1 MRAKAEHNNLSKASK
16 QKSLN
21 FFIHVQHDIVLFECT
36 QICICI
42 YTYAFIYS
50 CVCWCFY
57 FLFFYRR
64 TALERVWVGRT
75 NNQASQV
82 THTHSVGTVWMC
94 PAYRYSLFFG
104 SRLRKATGWRS
115 PNWKA
120 QETNKLSFWWVN
132 TGRSSECENVRI
144 AACSCICCSLV
155 KETDQM
161 LFSQTY
167 TLVSVRMQT

>member
-1 MRAKAEHNNLSKASK
+1 MLEPFYPCATQLCTFWMYTNLH
-16 QKSLN
+16 LYL
-21 FFIHVQHDIVLFECT
+21 HV
-36 QICICI
+36 CI
-42 YTYAFIYS
+42 YIFM
-50 CVCWCFY
+50 CMLV
-57 FLFFYRR
+57 FLLPILLQKNSTRES
-64 TALERVWVGRT
+64 LSGQ
-75 NNQASQV
+75 NQQSSLPSD

-132 TGRSSECENVRI
+132 TGRNSECENVRT
-144 AACSCICCSLV
+144 AACSCIYCSLV